1 MWTELVGLGTE
12 LDAGTELVGLGTE
25 LGAGRVVPRA
35 RGGYLRPM
43 SIHPAY
49 ELLREADV
57 PEYRAR
63 GVWLRHRA
71 TGCEVFR
78 LVDETEENTF
88 AFIFRTPSADST
100 GVAHIIEHSVLCGS
114 ERFPTKDPFLGMAR
128 RSLNTF
134 LNAMTFADRTVYPA
148 ASLVE
153 ADFYNL
159 MDVYG
164 DAVFFPRLDEDT
176 FLQEAWRLEY
186 GEDGRLGRRGV
197 VYNEMKGDYS
207 SAESVIGTRGQAT
220 LFDPGHPYSFDSGGD
235 PERIPD
241 LGYAAFKAFHARH
254 YHPSNCRVFLHGNFQ
269 LERQLDFLHERFLSR
284 FGRGEEVADVPLQAP
299 FAAPREAEYS
309 FEAEPGSDARATT
322 LLSWL
327 VGESADQEA
336 ALSLQVLSEVLVG
349 NDGAPLAKALRGS
362 GLGEDLSPHTGA
374 DASLRQASFSAGL
387 RGADPADSGRIGALI
402 LDSLRDI
409 AREGVPEEDVEAA
422 LDSVAFIGREIR
434 RSGSF
439 GLRYLSR
446 VARGWMR
453 GRSPF
458 DTLSFDVPLEA
469 LRARFAKEPDLVP
482 RLVRELLLD
491 NPHRVLLTVRP
502 DGSLAAARRE
512 AEATAFAALEASLG
526 ASGRENVRTRSAA
539 LAERQ
544 SRPDAPGDL
553 AMLPR
558 LARSDIPRKIEVAER
573 RVATAGPIRAS
584 LHPRF
589 ANGVAYVDF
598 AFPLD
603 ALPESRARELPLL
616 ARLVAGA
623 GTASRRWDAA
633 QRELARN
640 LAGFQVL
647 LATGTPA
654 GGAVAEPRSFLVVRL
669 KALRGKLAAGLSMAT
684 ELLAEADLAD
694 LDRARDLFLELRNDA
709 VGSVVPAGSAYA
721 GARASAP
728 FSKAS
733 RLDELWHGASQ
744 LLFLKDLD
752 SDLADG
758 GFEALAGRLAEL
770 RPAVFRR
777 EGARV
782 NVCADP
788 GEIDAVLDEALAA
801 LSRLPDCARSAP
813 DKPPLNEAPASAP
826 REAWSLDARVGF
838 TAAVL
843 PSARFP
849 SPAYAH
855 EQVLAHLLATG
866 MLWDELRVRRG
877 AYGAHCSADG
887 AEGLLG
893 FGTYRDPAPRE
904 SFAVFRKA
912 LEWAASGAV
921 DEALAEDAVI
931 GSAGHD
937 LRPTTPSEASYLG
950 FRREL
955 YGVADEQRQAKR
967 EALLATGAAELRGAA
982 ARLLEAWEQ
991 RTEVLIS
998 SADEVESMKRG
1009 NPSTV
1014 ARALP
1019 AW

>member
-1 MWTELVGLGTE
+1 MNF
-12 LDAGTELVGLGTE
+12 
-25 LGAGRVVPRA
+25 
-35 RGGYLRPM
+35 
-43 SIHPAY
+43 HPAY

-134 LNAMTFADRTVYPA
+134 LNAMTYADRTVYPA

-176 FLQEAWRLEY
+176 FLQEAWHLEY

-235 PERIPD
+235 PERIPELD
-241 LGYAAFKAFHARH
+241 YDAFKAFHARH
-254 YHPSNCRVFLHGNFQ
+254 YHPSNCRIFLHGNFP
-269 LERQLDFLHERFLSR
+269 LERQLEFLHERFLSR
-284 FGRGEEVADVPLQAP
+284 FGREEEVSDVPLQAP
-299 FAAPREAEYS
+299 FAAPRTAEYA

-349 NDGAPLAKALRGS
+349 NDGAPLAKALRES
-362 GLGEDLSPHTGA
+362 GFGEDISPHTGT

-387 RGADPADSGRIGALI
+387 RGTDPADSGRIEAFI
-402 LDSLRDI
+402 LETLGKI
-409 AREGVPEEDVEAA
+409 ARDGIPEEDVEAA
-422 LDSVAFIGREIR
+422 FDSVAFLGREIR

-439 GLRYLSR
+439 GLRYLGR

-458 DTLSFDVPLEA
+458 ETLSFDAPLEA
-469 LRARFAKEPDLVP
+469 LRARFAAEKDLVP
-482 RLVRELLLD
+482 RLVRATLLD

-502 DGSLAAARRE
+502 SGTLAAARRE
-512 AEATAFAALEASLG
+512 AETAAFAALDASLG
-526 ASGRENVRTRSAA
+526 DSGRESVRARAAA
-539 LAERQ
+539 LAGRQ
-544 SRPDAPGDL
+544 SRPDSPEDL
-553 AMLPR
+553 ARLPR
-558 LARSDIPRKIEVAER
+558 LARSDIPRKVETVERHAVVA
-573 RVATAGPIRAS
+573 GSIHAS

-589 ANGVAYVDF
+589 ANGVACVDL
-598 AFPLD
+598 AFPLE
-603 ALPESRARELPLL
+603 ALPGSRAIELPLL
-616 ARLVAGA
+616 ARLLSGA
-623 GTASRRWDAA
+623 GTSSRRWDAA
-633 QRELARN
+633 QRELARD
-640 LAGFQVL
+640 LGGFQAALTV
-647 LATGTPA
+647 GTPV
-654 GGAVAEPRSFLVVRL
+654 GADPGAAKAFLVFRI
-669 KALRGKLAAGLSMAT
+669 KALRGKIARGISTVA
-684 ELLAEADLAD
+684 ELLADADLTD
-694 LDRARDLFLELRNDA
+694 LDRMRDLFRELRNDA
-709 VGSVVPAGSAYA
+709 GSSVVPAGSAYA
-721 GARASAP
+721 AARASSG
-728 FSKAS
+728 FSKALG
-733 RLDELWHGASQ
+733 LDELWHGPSQ
-744 LLFLKDLD
+744 LLLLR
-752 SDLADG
+752 DLAAAACPGDG
-758 GFEALAGRLAEL
+758 AIEELAPRLAEL
-770 RPAVFRR
+770 RSGLLRR
-777 EGARV
+777 DAARV

-788 GEIDAVLDEALAA
+788 GEIDSVLDETLEALA
-801 LSRLPDCARSAP
+801 RLPSGPAALAERHPLRAAAP
-813 DKPPLNEAPASAP
+813 SSP
-826 REAWSLDARVGF
+826 REAWSLDTRVGF
-838 TAAVL
+838 TAAAL

-849 SPAYAH
+849 APDYAH
-855 EQVLAHLLATG
+855 EQVLAHLLSTG
-866 MLWDELRVRRG
+866 LLWDEIRVRRG

-887 AEGLLG
+887 AEGVLG
-893 FGTYRDPAPRE
+893 FGSYRDPAPRE

-912 LEWAASGAV
+912 LEWAASAKLG
-921 DEALAEDAVI
+921 DSLAEDAVI
-931 GSAGHD
+931 GTAGGD
-937 LRPTTPSEASYLG
+937 IRPMTPSEASYVD

-955 YGVADEQRQAKR
+955 YGIDDVERQAKR
-967 EALLATGAAELRGAA
+967 DALLATGAAELRNAA
-982 ARLLEAWEQ
+982 ARLLEAWERRSQ
-991 RTEVLIS
+991 VLIS
-998 SADEVESMKRG
+998 SADEVESMQRDDPG
-1009 NPSTV
+1009 TV
-1014 ARALP
+1014 ARELP

>member
-1 MWTELVGLGTE
+1 
-12 LDAGTELVGLGTE
+12 
-25 LGAGRVVPRA
+25 
-35 RGGYLRPM
+35 M
-43 SIHPAY
+43 SFHPAY
-49 ELLREADV
+49 DLLRDAEL

-100 GVAHIIEHSVLCGS
+100 GVAHIIEHSVLGGS

-134 LNAMTFADRTVYPA
+134 LNAMTYADRTVYPA

-176 FLQEAWRLEY
+176 FLQEAWHLEY

-207 SAESVIGTRGQAT
+207 SAESVIGLRGQTT
-220 LFDPGHPYSFDSGGD
+220 LFDSGHPYSYDSGGD

-241 LGYAAFKAFHARH
+241 LDYEAFKDFHARH
-254 YHPSNCRVFLHGNFQ
+254 YHPSNCRVFLHGNFP
-269 LERQLDFLHERFLSR
+269 LERQLQFLHERFLSR
-284 FGRGEEVADVPLQAP
+284 FGRGEEVADVPFQPP
-299 FAAPREAEYS
+299 FAAPRSAEFA
-309 FEAEPGSDARATT
+309 FEAEPGSDARATV

-374 DASLRQASFSAGL
+374 DAGLRQASFSVGL
-387 RGADPADSGRIGALI
+387 RGEDSIDSPRIEAFI
-402 LDSLRDI
+402 LETLGDI
-409 AREGVPEEDVEAA
+409 AREGVPAEDVEAA
-422 LDSVAFIGREIR
+422 FDSVAFLGREIR

-439 GLRYLSR
+439 GLRHLAR

-458 DTLSFDVPLEA
+458 ETLSFDAPLEA
-469 LRARFAKEPDLVP
+469 LRARFAGEPDLVP

-502 DGSLAAARRE
+502 DGSLASARRE
-512 AEATAFAALEASLG
+512 AEAAAFAALEASLG
-526 ASGRENVRTRSAA
+526 EAGRAAVRARAAA

-544 SRPDAPGDL
+544 SRPDAPEDL
-553 AMLPR
+553 AKLPR
-558 LARSDIPRKIEVAER
+558 LARSDIPRAIETVER
-573 RVATAGPIRAS
+573 RGATAGPMRLS
-584 LHPRF
+584 LHPLF
-589 ANGVAYVDF
+589 TNGVAYVDL

-603 ALPESRARELPLL
+603 ALPESRAGELPLL

-623 GTASRRWDAA
+623 GTSSRRWDAV

-640 LAGFQVL
+640 LAGFQAMP
-647 LATGTPA
+647 ATGTPV
-654 GGAVAEPRSFLVVRL
+654 GGAATGARSFLVLRL
-669 KALRGKLAAGLSMAT
+669 KALRGKLAAGLSTVA
-684 ELLAEADLAD
+684 ELLADADLAD
-694 LDRARDLFLELRNDA
+694 LDRMRELFLEFRNDA
-709 VGSVVPAGSAYA
+709 GSSVVPAGSAYA

-728 FSKAS
+728 FAKAA
-733 RLDELWHGASQ
+733 LLEELWHGPSQ
-744 LLFLKDLD
+744 LFHLKDLD
-752 SDLADG
+752 SGLADG
-758 GFEALAGRLAEL
+758 GLEALAGRLAEL
-770 RPAVFRR
+770 RPGVFHRKA
-777 EGARV
+777 ARV

-788 GEIDAVLDEALAA
+788 GEIDGVLDEALAA
-801 LSRLPDCARSAP
+801 LARLPAG
-813 DKPPLNEAPASAP
+813 PASVPERSPLRPAPPSSP

-838 TAAVL
+838 TAAAL
-843 PSARFP
+843 PSSRFP
-849 SPAYAH
+849 APGYAH
-855 EQVLAHLLATG
+855 EQVLAHLLSTG
-866 MLWDELRVRRG
+866 PLWDELRVRRG

-887 AEGLLG
+887 AEGVLG
-893 FGTYRDPAPRE
+893 FGTYRDPTPRA

-912 LEWAASGAV
+912 LEWAASGEIDA
-921 DEALAEDAVI
+921 ELAEDAVI

-937 LRPTTPSEASYLG
+937 LRPMTPSEASYLD

-955 YGVADEQRQAKR
+955 YGIVDTDRQAKR
-967 EALLATGAAELRGAA
+967 EALLATGAAELRAAA
-982 ARLLEAWEQ
+982 ARLLEAWEL

-998 SADEVESMKRG
+998 SADEVESMKRE
-1009 NPSTV
+1009 NPATV
-1014 ARALP
+1014 ARELP
-1019 AW
+1019 VW